1 MSQVLYDVPGP
12 RARRRSRIL
21 SVVTGVVLVA
31 VLAFAAVKLQQAG
44 QFSADRW
51 LVLNDPL
58 VWGLLL
64 QGLWVVLQSAAV
76 AAVLAILLGMV
87 LALLRMSEHRVVR
100 YAVTVVLEFFR
111 GMPVLLMMLFIYLIF
126 PIGPYWSVVT
136 APTLYNGAIIGEAL
150 RSGILGLPRGQREAG
165 LAIGLRPLQN
175 RLLVEFPG
183 VPHDAADHRRP
194 ARGAHQGHR
203 ARHDREPRRPHEQG
217 ELILEATSRANS
229 LPIFV
234 VMVGMYLVLNLKA
247 VDHRRG
253 ASPASADR
261 ASRRPSRS
269 GPRRGP
275 SRSAGR
281 SPPPRHGPVA
291 CARRAVVRPRE
302 GGSRPVRSVRLGP
315 HVRTPDLRGER
326 RLRRGRGDGRARR
339 DHRLRVAR
347 AGALRPHRRGL
358 ARSPG

>member
-44 QFSADRW
+44 QFSAERW

-136 APTLYNGAIIGEAL
+136 ALTLYNGAIIGEAL
-150 RSGILGLPRGQREAG
+150 RAGIVSLPKGQREAG
-165 LAIGLRPLQN
+165 LSIGLGGLQT
-175 RLLVEFPG
+175 RLLIEFPQAFRNMIPII
-183 VPHDAADHRRP
+183 VAQLVVLLKD
-194 ARGAHQGHR
+194 
-203 ARHDREPRRPHEQG
+203 
-217 ELILEATSRANS
+217 TS
-229 LPIFV
+229 LGYII
-234 VMVGMYLVLNLKA
+234 GMQ
-247 VDHRRG
+247 
-253 ASPASADR
+253 
-261 ASRRPSRS
+261 
-269 GPRRGP
+269 
-275 SRSAGR
+275 
-281 SPPPRHGPVA
+281 
-291 CARRAVVRPRE
+291 E
-302 GGSRPVRSVRLGP
+302 F
-315 HVRTPDLRGER
+315 
-326 RLRRGRGDGRARR
+326 LRRGRLTYEFFGRDQYAFSTFVIMIALYLAINLTVSWIARR
-339 DHRLRVAR
+339 LAKGSSRKPRKAAPPTDGGTNSIDPTFGSAR
-347 AGALRPHRRGL
+347 IGGSAGTGATNT
-358 ARSPG
+358 

>member
-31 VLAFAAVKLQQAG
+31 VLAFAAVRLQQAG
-44 QFSADRW
+44 QFSPDIWR
-51 LVLNDPL
+51 VLNDPL

-64 QGLWVVLQSAAV
+64 KGLWVVLQSAAV

-87 LALLRMSEHRVVR
+87 LALLRMSEHRVIR

-136 APTLYNGAIIGEAL
+136 ALTLYNGAIIGEAL

-175 RLLVEFPG
+175 RLLVEFPQAFRTMLPIIVAQLVVLIKDTALG
-183 VPHDAADHRRP
+183 TIVSLV
-194 ARGAHQGHR
+194 GLTK
-203 ARHDREPRRPHEQG
+203 QG

-234 VMVGMYLVLNLKA
+234 VMVGMYLVLNLTVSTIA
-247 VDHRRG
+247 RRL
-253 ASPASADR
+253 AR
-261 ASRRPSRS
+261 KR
-269 GPRRGP
+269 GPRVAKTVA
-275 SRSAGR
+275 AGT
-281 SPPPRHGPVA
+281 SQ
-291 CARRAVVRPRE
+291 
-302 GGSRPVRSVRLGP
+302 
-315 HVRTPDLRGER
+315 
-326 RLRRGRGDGRARR
+326 
-339 DHRLRVAR
+339 
-347 AGALRPHRRGL
+347 GA
-358 ARSPG
+358 

>member
-12 RARRRSRIL
+12 KARRRSRVL
-21 SVVTGVVLVA
+21 SVVTGVIVVA
-31 VLAFAAVKLQQAG
+31 VLAFAAVQLAEAG
-44 QFSADRW
+44 QFSAERW

-64 QGLWVVLQSAAV
+64 KGLWVVLQSAAV

-136 APTLYNGAIIGEAL
+136 ALALYNGAIIGEAL

-175 RLLVEFPG
+175 RLLVEFPQAFRTMLPIIVAQLVVLIKDTALG
-183 VPHDAADHRRP
+183 TIVSLV
-194 ARGAHQGHR
+194 GLTK
-203 ARHDREPRRPHEQG
+203 QG

-234 VMVGMYLVLNLKA
+234 VMVGMYLVLNLTVSTIA
-247 VDHRRG
+247 RRL
-253 ASPASADR
+253 AR
-261 ASRRPSRS
+261 KR
-269 GPRRGP
+269 GPRVAKTVA
-275 SRSAGR
+275 AGT
-281 SPPPRHGPVA
+281 SQ
-291 CARRAVVRPRE
+291 
-302 GGSRPVRSVRLGP
+302 
-315 HVRTPDLRGER
+315 
-326 RLRRGRGDGRARR
+326 
-339 DHRLRVAR
+339 
-347 AGALRPHRRGL
+347 GA
-358 ARSPG
+358 

>member
-12 RARRRSRIL
+12 RARRRSRVL
-21 SVVTGVVLVA
+21 SVVTGVIVVA
-31 VLAFAAVKLQQAG
+31 VLAFAAVKLAQAG
-44 QFSADRW
+44 QFSAERW

-76 AAVLAILLGMV
+76 AAV

-136 APTLYNGAIIGEAL
+136 ALTLYNGAIIGEAL

-175 RLLVEFPG
+175 RLLVEFPQAFRTMLPIIVAQLVVLIKDTALG
-183 VPHDAADHRRP
+183 TIVSLV
-194 ARGAHQGHR
+194 GLTK
-203 ARHDREPRRPHEQG
+203 QG

-234 VMVGMYLVLNLKA
+234 VMVGMYLVLNLTVSTIA
-247 VDHRRG
+247 RRL
-253 ASPASADR
+253 AR
-261 ASRRPSRS
+261 KR
-269 GPRRGP
+269 GPRMAKTVA
-275 SRSAGR
+275 AGT
-281 SPPPRHGPVA
+281 SQ
-291 CARRAVVRPRE
+291 
-302 GGSRPVRSVRLGP
+302 
-315 HVRTPDLRGER
+315 
-326 RLRRGRGDGRARR
+326 
-339 DHRLRVAR
+339 
-347 AGALRPHRRGL
+347 GA
-358 ARSPG
+358 

>member
-12 RARRRSRIL
+12 KARRRSRIL
-21 SVVTGVVLVA
+21 SVVTGVIVVA
-31 VLAFAAVKLQQAG
+31 VLAFAGVQLAQAG
-44 QFSADRW
+44 QFSAERW

-64 QGLWVVLQSAAV
+64 KGLWVVLQSAAV

-87 LALLRMSEHRVVR
+87 LALLRMSQHRVIR

-136 APTLYNGAIIGEAL
+136 ALALYNGAIIGEAL

-175 RLLVEFPG
+175 RLLVEFPQAFRTMLPIIVAQLVVLIKDTALG
-183 VPHDAADHRRP
+183 TIVSLV
-194 ARGAHQGHR
+194 GLTK
-203 ARHDREPRRPHEQG
+203 QG

-234 VMVGMYLVLNLKA
+234 VMVGMYLVLNLTVSTIA
-247 VDHRRG
+247 RRL
-253 ASPASADR
+253 AR
-261 ASRRPSRS
+261 KR
-269 GPRRGP
+269 GPRAAKTVA
-275 SRSAGR
+275 AGT
-281 SPPPRHGPVA
+281 SQ
-291 CARRAVVRPRE
+291 
-302 GGSRPVRSVRLGP
+302 
-315 HVRTPDLRGER
+315 
-326 RLRRGRGDGRARR
+326 
-339 DHRLRVAR
+339 
-347 AGALRPHRRGL
+347 GA
-358 ARSPG
+358 